1 MMIEGRAALV
11 TGASRRL
18 GRAIAEGLAVRGARI
33 AVHYGRSAADA
44 ASVVARIRAEG
55 GEAEAFGA
63 DLSDGAAIER
73 LAGAVSER
81 FGPVDI
87 LVNNA
92 AVFYRTPLPTL
103 SKREWDE
110 TMGVN
115 LRAPFLLSLRLGREM
130 QARGVG
136 KIVNIGDGGVSR
148 PYRDYLPY
156 GVSKAGLMALTEGL
170 AKALAPEVQVNCVAP
185 GPILPAAGATA
196 EEQASILRR
205 TPLGR
210 FGSPQDIVAA
220 VLFLVEGGDFVTGTT
235 VVVDGGRA
243 LV

>member
-1 MMIEGRAALV
+1 MLVAGRAALV
-11 TGASRRL
+11 TGAGRRL
-18 GRAIAEGLAVRGARI
+18 GRAIAEGLAARGARV

-44 ASVVARIRAEG
+44 ASVAASIRAKG
-55 GEAEAFGA
+55 GDAEVFGA
-63 DLSDGAAIER
+63 DLTDAAAIER
-73 LAGAVSER
+73 LAGAVSEY

-92 AVFYRTPLPTL
+92 AVFYRTPLPAL
-103 SKREWDE
+103 SEREWDE
-110 TMGVN
+110 TFGVN

-130 QARGVG
+130 RARGIG
-136 KIVNIGDGGVSR
+136 KIVNIGDGGASR
-148 PYRDYLPY
+148 PYRDHLPY
-156 GVSKAGLMALTEGL
+156 GVSKAGVTALTQGL

-185 GPILPAAGATA
+185 GPILPVAGTTA
-196 EEQASILRR
+196 EEQVRILER

-210 FGSPQDIVAA
+210 FGSPEDVVAA
-220 VLFLVEGGDFVTGTT
+220 VLFLIEGSDFVTGTT